1 MSEKL
6 FTVLETN
13 KLLEVDD
20 GSALT
25 FITSCSLMTYKDYVD
40 YNGNLRSDE
49 RVSTGGYEAIKTTA
63 YYGAVSI
70 YAIQIILWEHRC
82 VT

>member
-40 YNGNLRSDE
+40 CNGNLRSDE
-49 RVSTGGYEAIKTTA
+49 RVSSGSYEAIKEST
-63 YYGAVSI
+63 YCGAISLYDIRV
-70 YAIQIILWEHRC
+70 ILWEHRC
-82 VT
+82 VV